1 MAGDARVPLI
11 VKKMIIS
18 WRSFAL
24 SMLLCVVVGFSTLA
38 EPLDMFVEAAIGRLG
53 ARPVSGDIVVVA
65 LDERSLASA
74 GGGDYSPTHHAAI
87 INAVNKAGAKRLFL
101 DFDYHRR
108 ENNRAFGALNDG
120 VNHWG
125 DRLVL
130 AVATRGVPGSQ
141 DDQRFF
147 PLHKFRT
154 TAKSADTPPR
164 R

>member
-65 LDERSLASA
+65 LDERSLARA
-74 GGGDYSPTHHAAI
+74 GGGAYSPPPHAAI
-87 INAVNKAGAKRLFL
+87 SSEETHVGT
-101 DFDYHRR
+101 
-108 ENNRAFGALNDG
+108 GG
-120 VNHWG
+120 V
-125 DRLVL
+125 
-130 AVATRGVPGSQ
+130 S
-141 DDQRFF
+141 
-147 PLHKFRT
+147 
-154 TAKSADTPPR
+154 
-164 R
+164 